1 MPKPPEPLVVLR
13 MREFKALL
21 LARENAQMEQ
31 MARRWL
37 DVERALDA
45 QIYAL
50 AMEAKQLQDAGVT
63 ISKKRLFDLQRY
75 RTLRAQVRDETAAYA
90 QYTERIVTSGQASM
104 AALGIDNAQETIQLS
119 YWQHSRIP
127 VFFNRLPI
135 EAVEN
140 MVGIAGDG
148 GPLGALIRQ
157 RMITDS
163 DAMERL
169 TRSLI
174 EGTALGRNPRDT
186 AEIMRTDLTGGLDKA
201 LVIARTEQLRVYRQA
216 SAAQYQASGVVTGQK
231 RLTAHDSRVCP
242 ACLADE
248 GHVYPINVSIPDH
261 PNGRCTGVPVV
272 KGLPEVKW
280 LGGEA
285 WFKTQDEAT
294 QRAILGNGRYDAWKS
309 GSVNFGQ
316 FTRLQH
322 NDVWGDNPQTPA
334 LSELLSAGTP

>member
-1 MPKPPEPLVVLR
+1 
-13 MREFKALL
+13 
-21 LARENAQMEQ
+21 
-31 MARRWL
+31 
-37 DVERALDA
+37 
-45 QIYAL
+45 
-50 AMEAKQLQDAGVT
+50 
-63 ISKKRLFDLQRY
+63 
-75 RTLRAQVRDETAAYA
+75 
-90 QYTERIVTSGQASM
+90 
-104 AALGIDNAQETIQLS
+104 LGIDNAQEAIQMS

-127 VFFNRLPI
+127 VFFTRLPV

-157 RMITDS
+157 RMISDS
-163 DAMERL
+163 TAFQRL
-169 TRSLI
+169 TQTLI
-174 EGTALGRNPRDT
+174 DSTALGRNPRDT
-186 AEIMRTDLTGGLDKA
+186 ANLMERDLTEGLNKA

-216 SAAQYQASGVVTGQK
+216 AADQYTASGVVTGQK

-248 GHVYPINVSIPDH
+248 GHVYPINMSIPDH

-294 QRAILGNGRYDAWKS
+294 QRAILGNGRYDAWRSKQVS
-309 GSVNFGQ
+309 FGQ

-322 NDVWGDNPQTPA
+322 NEVWGDNPQTPA
-334 LSELLSAGTP
+334 LSELLSAAQ

>member
-1 MPKPPEPLVVLR
+1 VPIPREPLVVIK
-13 MREFKALL
+13 MREFKAALI
-21 LARENAQMEQ
+21 AREADQMEE

-37 DVERALDA
+37 DVEQALDA

-50 AMEAKQLQDAGVT
+50 AAELEQMKQQGVT
-63 ISKKRLFDLQRY
+63 PTRARLFRLRRY
-75 RTLRAQVRDETAAYA
+75 RDLRAQVEAEMTAYT
-90 QYTERIVTSGQASM
+90 QYTERTVTAGQTEM
-104 AALGIDNAQETIQLS
+104 AALGIDNAQEAIQLS

-157 RMITDS
+157 RMISDS
-163 DAMERL
+163 TAFQRL
-169 TRSLI
+169 TQTLI
-174 EGTALGRNPRDT
+174 DSTALGRNPRDT
-186 AEIMRTDLTGGLDKA
+186 ANLMERDLTEGLNKA

-216 SAAQYQASGVVTGQK
+216 AADQYTASGVVTGQK

-248 GHVYPINVSIPDH
+248 GHVYPINMSIPDH

-294 QRAILGNGRYDAWKS
+294 QRAILGNGRYDAWRSKQVS
-309 GSVNFGQ
+309 FGQ

-322 NDVWGDNPQTPA
+322 NETWGDNPQTPA